1 MKAKIISQTVYEGV
15 MDWARGGGGYTVKRI
30 VIEGEDN
37 LAITPHDNQVYAFT
51 DFDIKGGCKVIG
63 EIEVPDELVEKAFA
77 FVRTK
82 AEFDGLKDTFEALL
96 G

>member
-1 MKAKIISQTVYEGV
+1 MKAKIISETAYEGV
-15 MDWARGGGGYTVKRI
+15 MDWAHGGGYTVKRL
-30 VIEGEDN
+30 VVEERDN

-51 DFDIKGGCKVIG
+51 GFDLKDGCEVIG
-63 EIEVPDELVEKAFA
+63 EVEVPDELVEKALA
-77 FVRTK
+77 FIRAK